1 MLSFGVGNDI
11 SLESTGTSC
20 SSLAVVQIEHHS
32 IKLVKRFRSKGY
44 IYS

>member
-11 SLESTGTSC
+11 SLESTGTSY
-20 SSLAVVQIEHHS
+20 SSLAVVQNEHHS
-32 IKLVKRFRSKGY
+32 LKVVELFRSKGC